1 MHRASVRQLLFG
13 LLRQGLLL
21 RVPDMSQKNARAKR
35 SSAARRTAL
44 GGIVSA
50 LVLVVMYLGS
60 VIDVLDLSAAA
71 FASIL
76 LIAVIAE
83 HGRRDAICVFA
94 VTALLSLLLL
104 PNRAPALLYTLFL
117 GYYPMLKITL
127 DRLGRLRGTVLKLLV
142 LNAALTL
149 SFLAAHY
156 LFSAG
161 ADERA
166 LLWLYYPLANLSFLL
181 YDVALD
187 RIVRLWMVKL
197 RYVFRL
203 DRKK

>member
-1 MHRASVRQLLFG
+1 MILAFFRKTVAACQVA
-13 LLRQGLLL
+13 
-21 RVPDMSQKNARAKR
+21 VMCNMKAKCLYY
-35 SSAARRTAL
+35 SL
-44 GGIVSA
+44 
-50 LVLVVMYLGS
+50 S
-60 VIDVLDLSAAA
+60 VIGKFINYIFINILCEKHA
-71 FASIL
+71 F
-76 LIAVIAE
+76 
-83 HGRRDAICVFA
+83 F
-94 VTALLSLLLL
+94 
-104 PNRAPALLYTLFL
+104 
-117 GYYPMLKITL
+117 
-127 DRLGRLRGTVLKLLV
+127 LKLLT

-166 LLWLYYPLANLSFLL
+166 LLWLYYPLANLAFLL

>member
-1 MHRASVRQLLFG
+1 
-13 LLRQGLLL
+13 
-21 RVPDMSQKNARAKR
+21 MSQKNARAKR

-50 LVLVVMYLGS
+50 LGLVVMYLGS

-161 ADERA
+161 ADEHASHKKVPLRA
-166 LLWLYYPLANLSFLL
+166 AQ
-181 YDVALD
+181 
-187 RIVRLWMVKL
+187 
-197 RYVFRL
+197 
-203 DRKK
+203 